1 MTRRTTE
8 TATLGGGCFWCLE
21 AVFQMVDGV
30 TGVKSGYAGGH
41 TPSPTYEQ
49 VCAGVT
55 GHAEVVQV
63 TFDPGV
69 ISYEE
74 ILEIFFAIHDPTTL
88 NRQGNDVG
96 TQYRSAIYTHSDE
109 QLTTA
114 RALLARLGLEGPW
127 DDAIVTEVAPL
138 DTFHPAEAYHDEY
151 YGRNPM
157 QPYCHVV
164 IGPKVAKF
172 RKSFAHRLAAP
183 R

>member
-1 MTRRTTE
+1 
-8 TATLGGGCFWCLE
+8 
-21 AVFQMVDGV
+21 MVDGV
-30 TGVKSGYAGGH
+30 GGVKSGYAGGH

-49 VCAGVT
+49 VCTGTT

-69 ISYEE
+69 ISYGE
-74 ILEIFFAIHDPTTL
+74 ILEIFFATHDPTTL

-109 QLTTA
+109 QLAMA
-114 RALLARLGLEGPW
+114 RALIARLEAEGPW
-127 DDAIVTEVAPL
+127 DDAIVTEVVPL
-138 DTFHPAEAYHDEY
+138 DAFHRAEAYHDEY
-151 YGRNPM
+151 YGRNPT